1 MIKYAWY
8 YLPTGKKRHVVR
20 QTELAAFPQ
29 QNAVCGTMVLAFLPS
44 RARWQNDSEGLE
56 AREECA
62 SCAKTLE
69 VENEAMR
76 IAAHNKAA
84 DEVFRRIQAAQEM
97 EQS

>member
-1 MIKYAWY
+1 MIAYAWF
-8 YLPTGKKRHVVR
+8 YLSTGKKRHVVR
-20 QTELAAFPQ
+20 QSELVAFPQ
-29 QNAVCGTMVLAFLPS
+29 QNAICGTMVLAFLPPK
-44 RARWQNDSEGLE
+44 ARWQNDPEGLE

-84 DEVFRRIQAAQEM
+84 DEVFRRIQEM